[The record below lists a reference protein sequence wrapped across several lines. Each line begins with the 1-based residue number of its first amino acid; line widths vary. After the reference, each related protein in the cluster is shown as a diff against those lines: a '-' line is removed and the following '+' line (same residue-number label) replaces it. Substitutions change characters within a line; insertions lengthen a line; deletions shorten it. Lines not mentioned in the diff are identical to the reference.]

1 MGATTRER
9 LARSP
14 TDVSWIMEIVHEKTA
29 LRRRGGCT
37 CRSVGWPRIW
47 TQNTVEPMR
56 ISGTQ
61 RDRLDGRTLLTCS
74 YETQRSG
81 EDRDRLA
88 HNPEVAG
95 SNPVPATSGNGPRR
109 LLRGPFSCRL
119 GTNLGTLALL
129 ITRFCLR
136 WHPTGRRSGT
146 RPLVLRRLGRR
157 FPEHAHR
164 SAGRIQHW
172 RGRSA
177 R

>member
-61 RDRLDGRTLLTCS
+61 RDRLDGRTSLTCS
-74 YETQRSG
+74 YETECIG
-81 EDRDRLA
+81 GDRDRLA

-95 SNPVPATSGNGPRR
+95 SNPVPATTVPATTVPATSPRYQR
-109 LLRGPFSCRL
+109 KWP
-119 GTNLGTLALL
+119 
-129 ITRFCLR
+129 
-136 WHPTGRRSGT
+136 
-146 RPLVLRRLGRR
+146 
-157 FPEHAHR
+157 PEDSPVVVFMPDGHVFGHV
-164 SAGRIQHW
+164 S
-172 RGRSA
+172 
-177 R
+177 